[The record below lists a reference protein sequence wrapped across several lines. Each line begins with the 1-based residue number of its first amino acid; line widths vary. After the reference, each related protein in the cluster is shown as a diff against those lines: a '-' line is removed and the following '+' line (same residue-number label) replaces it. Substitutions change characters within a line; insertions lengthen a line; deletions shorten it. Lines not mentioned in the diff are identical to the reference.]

1 MEQKDTIKDL
11 LYEKMSNEQ
20 KDFVENLKHLPPEKI
35 IEEAYRITL
44 REDILSV
51 IDSDILNAKQMSA
64 LIKTECPLAVCY
76 DVWLKTDYSHMD
88 DLRCVIS
95 DYADEIIKENERA
108 KKKKR
113 SEPER

>member
-1 MEQKDTIKDL
+1 MEQRNELKDL
-11 LYEKMSNEQ
+11 LYEKMRKEQ
-20 KDFVENLKHLPPEKI
+20 DNFIEKLKHSSPEEI

-51 IDSDILNAKQMSA
+51 IDSDVLNAKQMSA

-95 DYADEIIKENERA
+95 DYADEIIKENEKA